1 MAVARKVANTEYRF
15 TAEGEFLD
23 DHDNKFEFNVHK
35 TRSENQARYERIG
48 DAVTQHVY
56 TVLEEDYGLERIPV
70 PPSPASVE
78 TETNGE
84 PPVTET
90 GPPPPNCAE
99 NAEPTTS
106 SRPDNDK
113 PPPPNHNIEPR
124 SFVFASPGFSTST
137 ADKLVLINGSGAVR
151 AGMWARAII
160 MNNDLN
166 AGAMFPYITWAQK
179 NNLDVLVLNTNE
191 SGGHLV
197 GSGSPVEHAF
207 TVWNQF
213 LEGCTEGS
221 VMIVAHSYGG
231 VVVQRLAR
239 EFPNFG
245 RVVRRVALTDGVQWG
260 KIGDGVRVVNWVSS
274 GKPLDTKMGPG
285 IRSAGTPDHSWT
297 SHTARESVWEWLLEE
312 EEEYQE
318 EDQEEEEVDTQ
329 EMMGDG
335 QNEPDNNIMNNE
347 GMGEPTQEQSVHI
360 LDYVQPMSI
369 QSDQTPKLSYSEMV
383 GGEPVVRFDQ
393 GDTVTAES
401 QKMGDSLT
409 ADSQKMGDTV
419 TAESQNM
426 GDSLT
431 TESQKMGDTVTD
443 NEGTLSPSEKAPEK
457 RPRRE
462 GPKEE
467 L

>member
-23 DHDNKFEFNVHK
+23 DHDNKFEFNVLK

-70 PPSPASVE
+70 PPLPSAAAPVE
-78 TETNGE
+78 TETK
-84 PPVTET
+84 TET
-90 GPPPPNCAE
+90 FDTETEPPPPSHPDS
-99 NAEPTTS
+99 AEPPS

-113 PPPPNHNIEPR
+113 PPPSNHNIEPR

-179 NNLDVLVLNTNE
+179 NNLDVLILNTNE
-191 SGGHLV
+191 SGGQFV
-197 GSGSPVEHAF
+197 GSGSPIEHAF

-213 LEGCTEGS
+213 LNECTEGS

-274 GKPLDTKMGPG
+274 GKPLDTRMGQG

-297 SHTARESVWEWLLEE
+297 SHTARESVWEWLLDEE
-312 EEEYQE
+312 EELP
-318 EDQEEEEVDTQ
+318 QEEEEDIETQ
-329 EMMGDG
+329 EMGDSVSG
-335 QNEPDNNIMNNE
+335 QNEPDNNMNNE
-347 GMGEPTQEQSVHI
+347 GMVESTQEQ
-360 LDYVQPMSI
+360 DDVQPMSV

-393 GDTVTAES
+393 GDTLTAENQKMGASLTAES
-401 QKMGDSLT
+401 QR
-409 ADSQKMGDTV
+409 
-419 TAESQNM
+419 
-426 GDSLT
+426 
-431 TESQKMGDTVTD
+431 MGDTVTD
-443 NEGTLSPSEKAPEK
+443 NEGLLSPSEKAPEK